1 MSYASKL
8 INARGQDCTINRTP
22 TITTKASIKRS
33 TKSANNLGNRE
44 ALWEGLI
51 LRSANALSGEILT
64 INNDKYLL
72 QTISNDFASSED
84 EFFAVKTNAIL
95 IQKRYG
101 ETVDGNGNVIQ
112 AWNEL
117 ETNIYGYGEIVTY
130 TLRQYDM
137 GLLPQTRYIFQ
148 VPKILGIVELDRI
161 VYGTGDNNK
170 YQVES
175 IDDIALQGVVRIQL
189 SKDMRPD

>member
-1 MSYASKL
+1 
-8 INARGQDCTINRTP
+8 
-22 TITTKASIKRS
+22 
-33 TKSANNLGNRE
+33 
-44 ALWEGLI
+44 
-51 LRSANALSGEILT
+51 
-64 INNDKYLL
+64 
-72 QTISNDFASSED
+72 
-84 EFFAVKTNAIL
+84 
-95 IQKRYG
+95 
-101 ETVDGNGNVIQ
+101 
-112 AWNEL
+112 
-117 ETNIYGYGEIVTY
+117 
-130 TLRQYDM
+130 LRQYDM